1 MQVFVNGDPKQVESG
16 LVVTQLL
23 DTLALTSKRVAVEI
37 NEQIIP
43 RSEHTQHQLQPGDR
57 VEVVTAIGGG

>member
-1 MQVFVNGDPKQVESG
+1 MQIFVNGDPQQVESG

-37 NEQIIP
+37 NQQIIP
-43 RSEHTQHQLQPGDR
+43 RSEHAQHQLQPGDR
-57 VEVVTAIGGG
+57 IEVVTAIGGG